1 MVENTILQVT
11 FQTQELQKYL
21 LEFDSDNDGML
32 DFEEF
37 KNAMKTAQKKIKD
50 KEEEEKGYH

>member
-1 MVENTILQVT
+1 MTVS
-11 FQTQELQKYL
+11 FQTKELQKYL

-37 KNAMKTAQKKIKD
+37 KNAMKTAQKKMKCKEREE
-50 KEEEEKGYH
+50 KEENEYFY